1 MNQGYKTLNYLFFRM
16 ERLMLSFKFIFKK
29 NPVYCISF
37 AWVAIDGVICLK
49 TYSGRLCVYIAQT
62 VDSEGGA
69 LCHYMRPFDTD
80 GNAFSLYYYSE
91 Q

>member
-1 MNQGYKTLNYLFFRM
+1 MLK
-16 ERLMLSFKFIFKK
+16 LSFKFIFKK

-80 GNAFSLYYYSE
+80 RNAYSHFIIIPSSKWKYFFCWCSRDRR
-91 Q
+91 